1 MRMKK
6 NNFMNRLEFLNR
18 GLQTKQGITDIPL
31 PSNNFPALSM
41 EFQGVPWPDGIHKYS
56 SRLWVCSRIS
66 SQLDLPR
73 GCQKGGILIR
83 YLNHLSWNILT
94 WRSSTSSYHQMSE
107 LFTLFLRLS
116 NSRNHLWEKCIS
128 NEFLVFSLAHVLSY
142 YIVREEFMIYT
153 ALHH

>member
-1 MRMKK
+1 MGKVRLWNCRIGGLHPERHEIQHENEK

-73 GCQKGGILIR
+73 GRQKGGILIR

-94 WRSSTSSYHQMSE
+94 
-107 LFTLFLRLS
+107 
-116 NSRNHLWEKCIS
+116 
-128 NEFLVFSLAHVLSY
+128 
-142 YIVREEFMIYT
+142 
-153 ALHH
+153 